1 MNDHQPSSRAASC
14 RPCAIPLARRQRG
27 SRERLLKVLAHQE
40 PDRVPLDL
48 GSTQVTGIHVV
59 AYHRL
64 RKVLGLPPVEAQ
76 ICDYIQGLALPDPDV
91 IEHLGVDVRG
101 LFPLNSHNW
110 QIVEREDGEYW
121 SYHDEWGITHR
132 KPRVDGLYYSLWK
145 APLDGPELTA
155 QDIAS
160 HPWPRLDDPRRI
172 AGLRQ
177 LAEAYRAEGYA
188 VVLKDPFAG
197 LFEMAQ
203 RIVGMEN
210 LLVMMAADKTLAI
223 ALFDKLAELKLAFWE
238 MALPQLADVVDVI
251 SQADDYGTQVSQIIS
266 PRMFREQLKP
276 RWKII
281 FDRLQVLA
289 PNARRFFHSCGNVR
303 PLIPDYI
310 ELGVEILNPVHVRAT
325 GMEPVALKRDFGDA
339 LVFWGG
345 GVDTQG
351 ALPNGTPQEVKDD
364 VRRNV
369 EALAPG
375 GGFVFNTVH
384 NIQADVPAEN
394 LAAMYEALSEYGN
407 Y

>member
-1 MNDHQPSSRAASC
+1 MNDR
-14 RPCAIPLARRQRG
+14 LT
-27 SRERLLKVLAHQE
+27 SRERLLKTLAHQE

-48 GSTQVTGIHVV
+48 GSTQVTGIHVL
-59 AYHRL
+59 AYQRL
-64 RKVLGLPPVEAQ
+64 RQVLELPPVEAQ
-76 ICDYIQGLALPDPDV
+76 ICDYIQGLALPDSD
-91 IEHLGVDVRG
+91 ILERLGVDVRG

-110 QIVEREDGEYW
+110 QIVEQETGEYW

-132 KPRVDGLYYSLWK
+132 KPRLDGLYYSLWQV
-145 APLDGPELTA
+145 PLGGPELTV
-155 QDIAS
+155 QEIAR
-160 HPWPRLDDPRRI
+160 HPWPRMDDPQRI
-172 AGLRQ
+172 AGLRRQ
-177 LAEAYRAEGYA
+177 AEAYRAAGYA

-197 LFEMAQ
+197 IFEMAQ

-210 LLVMMAADKTLAI
+210 LLVMMASNKTLAAI
-223 ALFDKLAELKLAFWE
+223 LFDKLVELKLAFWE

-251 SQADDYGTQVSQIIS
+251 SQADDYGTQASQIIS

-281 FDRLQVLA
+281 FDRLRVLA
-289 PNARRFFHSCGNVR
+289 PNSRRFFHSCGNVR
-303 PLIPDYI
+303 PLLPDYI
-310 ELGVEILNPVHVRAT
+310 ELGVEILNPVHIRAT
-325 GMEPVALKRDFGDA
+325 AMEPAALKRDFGDA

-364 VRRNV
+364 VRRNI

-384 NIQADVPAEN
+384 NIQTDVPTEN
-394 LAAMYEALSEYGN
+394 LLAMYEALAEYGL